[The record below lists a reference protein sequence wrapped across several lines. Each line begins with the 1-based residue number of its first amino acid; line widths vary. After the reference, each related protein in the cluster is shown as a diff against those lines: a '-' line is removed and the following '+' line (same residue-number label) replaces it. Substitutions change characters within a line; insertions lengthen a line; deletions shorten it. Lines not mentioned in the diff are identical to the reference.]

1 MACATCHLVNGS
13 GGRLGPDLSTVGS
26 YMTPE
31 SILESLLNPS
41 TDIKQGY
48 ETVIVTRKDKT
59 IVSGL
64 LQRKTDT
71 SVLVRDPAGK
81 VVSIPVGEVAKID
94 TSPVSLMPP
103 GLTSSLRRDELVDLM
118 SYLTNLGASQPTG
131 EGEKP

>member
-1 MACATCHLVNGS
+1 MACTTCHLVNGK
-13 GGRLGPDLSTVGS
+13 GGKLGPDLSTVGS

-31 SILESLLNPS
+31 SLLESLLNPS

-48 ETVIVTRKDKT
+48 ETVVVTRKDQT
-59 IVSGL
+59 VVSGL

-71 SVLVRDPAGK
+71 SVLVRDPSGK
-81 VVSIPVGEVAKID
+81 VVSIPAGEVAKVD

-118 SYLTNLGASQPTG
+118 TFLTSLGVEPAG
-131 EGEKP
+131 N

>member
-1 MACATCHLVNGS
+1 
-13 GGRLGPDLSTVGS
+13 
-26 YMTPE
+26 MTPG

-48 ETVIVTRKDKT
+48 ETVIVTRKNKT

-71 SVLVRDPAGK
+71 AVLVRDPSGR
-81 VVSIPVGEVAKID
+81 VVSIPVAEVAKID

-103 GLTSSLRRDELVDLM
+103 GLTASLRRDELVDLM
-118 SYLTNLGASQPTG
+118 SYLTTLGAGQRTG
-131 EGEKP
+131 QEEKP